1 MWNKFVFWAALA
13 GATCTLR
20 ANIGIIVQTT
30 SGEAFV
36 TGLIGECAHVAEAA
50 GHALTVSQL
59 ATCRSL
65 LTESGSVLAASMLRD
80 IERGG
85 PTEAEFTLGDLIA
98 RARTADI
105 DTRSLRLAYSH
116 MQAYEIRRTTVNQ
129 SDTDYPPHPIATP
142 P

>member
-1 MWNKFVFWAALA
+1 M
-13 GATCTLR
+13 
-20 ANIGIIVQTT
+20 
-30 SGEAFV
+30 
-36 TGLIGECAHVAEAA
+36 
-50 GHALTVSQL
+50 
-59 ATCRSL
+59 
-65 LTESGSVLAASMLRD
+65 TESGSVLEASMLRD

-98 RARTADI
+98 RARKAGI
-105 DTRSLRLAYSH
+105 DAHCLRLAYSH